1 MKSRNLQFDRLLFNG
16 LFGMVI
22 PIFCFLFFWWS
33 SLLFTKEEKTVAIS
47 ALSGLGFGVI
57 FSITIKLIW
66 KFDVYKLSVPV
77 LLMIYLFYNFGLFGF
92 FMGVPVFHPV
102 LGILAGYY
110 WAKRLICQNGKIDY
124 KSEIN
129 RISLFTTIVIG
140 LVCLSSAIFAL
151 SSKST
156 PLDLKMMFH
165 LPFDISL
172 QVLVVFIIGGG
183 LLLII
188 TQYWLTKITMIKML
202 EINHK
207 I

>member
-1 MKSRNLQFDRLLFNG
+1 MKSRNFPFDRLLFNCM
-16 LFGMVI
+16 FGMVL
-22 PIFCFLFFWWS
+22 PILCFIIGWWG
-33 SLLFTKEEKTVAIS
+33 SLIFTHTEKIIMLA
-47 ALSGLGFGVI
+47 AFSGLGFGI
-57 FSITIKLIW
+57 LTSITMRLIW
-66 KFDVYKLSVPV
+66 RFDIYQLSVPI
-77 LLMIYLFYNFGLFGF
+77 LIMIYLFYNIGMFGF

-102 LGILAGYY
+102 FGVIAGYY
-110 WAKRLICQNGKIDY
+110 WAKRLIVQNR
-124 KSEIN
+124 SIN
-129 RISLFTTIVIG
+129 YSTDMNQISGFTTLVLG
-140 LVCLSSAIFAL
+140 LVCLCSAIFAL

-172 QVLVVFIIGGG
+172 QVLIIFIIGGG

-188 TQYWLTKITMIKML
+188 TQYWLTKITIIKTL